1 MALTVGDRPIRPLT
15 VQDVRVQ
22 LPLRVPDATSLPEP
36 DVAVVARDDLTISH
50 PRTALLVIEVAESSL
65 PVDTTVKPALYAAAG
80 VPDGV
85 LGRRRPGP
93 PARGLHRAARRRLRA
108 PCGARAAGVG
118 PAGLGL
124 RRAARAP
131 RAPRGRLSVS

>member
-85 LGRRRPGP
+85 LGRRRPGRRLEVFTEP
-93 PARGLHRAARRRLRA
+93 RGDVYARRA
-108 PCGARAAGVG
+108 GARAAGVG
-118 PAGLGL
+118 PTGLGL